1 MSKVIEVNVEFYYH
15 TVGISYHKVEILYNK
30 VKIKHISE
38 NIRLGSKYLI
48 STNIVLANLTKLI
61 KTKN

>member
-1 MSKVIEVNVEFYYH
+1 MSKNIKVGFYFNTAGILYYK
-15 TVGISYHKVEILYNK
+15 VGILYNK

-61 KTKN
+61 KNKK